1 MMLYIMIMTPDTRDT
16 LSCFQKARAQVLWAL
31 ATGLTSAGGIV
42 LIVLL
47 KPALPIR
54 ILAVAVPLGCG
65 AAFTVQ
71 LLRDFARLDE
81 LQVRILLEAAATAC
95 LGVFLAVNLYPI
107 FRFAGF
113 VGELQP
119 YYVSLLLAGL
129 ILFGSF
135 NAKRRYR

>member
-1 MMLYIMIMTPDTRDT
+1 MLLYIMIMKPDTSET
-16 LSCFQKARAQVLWAL
+16 LSCFQKSRAQVFWIMATAL
-31 ATGLTSAGGIV
+31 TMTGGII
-42 LIVLL
+42 LIALL

-54 ILAVAVPLGCG
+54 IFAVALPLGCG
-65 AAFTVQ
+65 GAFTVR

-81 LQVRILLEAAATAC
+81 LQARILLEASATAC
-95 LGVFLAVNLYPI
+95 LGVFLALFVYPI

-129 ILFGSF
+129 FLFGSF